1 MTADIGPPPVI
12 GPDHQLPA
20 HVPARSWPLRVLLLM
35 LVVAALAV
43 AAALIARSR
52 SKARGAAPPP
62 TAVTVTTATAKTGDI
77 AVRLESIGTVTPVH
91 TASVTSQVSGMVVAV
106 FFQEGQRV
114 EKGDALID
122 IDARPY
128 RATLLQAQGA
138 LERDEHLLAQAKM
151 DLERYRA
158 AWARN
163 AIAKQTL
170 DDQEKLVLQYGGT
183 VKNDRG
189 AVKYNEVQVEFCHI
203 KAPLAGRVGLRLVDP
218 GNVVQANGTAVLA
231 VVTQVEPMTVV
242 FTISEDNLTAVRDR
256 LRQGARLPV
265 DALDRAAQRRLASG
279 ELLTIDNVID
289 TTTGTVKAR
298 AIFDNKDDALFPNQ
312 FVNVRLV
319 VDTHTGVTLIPS
331 SAIQQNGP
339 QSFVYVIRDGVARVQ
354 TVKPTVTDQGLTQVD
369 GVSAGDVVAASGFD
383 RLRDGAR
390 VVVSSAPPAPSSSG
404 GAGP

>member
-1 MTADIGPPPVI
+1 GPPPVI

-20 HVPARSWPLRVLLLM
+20 HVPARSWPLRALLLT
-35 LVVAALAV
+35 LLVAALAV
-43 AAALIARSR
+43 AVALIARGR